1 MAGYNSV
8 LIANGK
14 SAEET
19 ESMTMFDPFHEAMQS
34 QKKTEEHL
42 F

>member
-14 SAEET
+14 SVEET
-19 ESMTMFDPFHEAMQS
+19 ETMTMFDPFQEAMQS
-34 QKKTEEHL
+34 QKKTEGHS